1 MKYIREDYEESLNY
15 LTSNCNL
22 QGIGAST
29 VGEISKS
36 KATNCIN
43 NLIKEYFE
51 LVEHTTPKK
60 PIHIKSI
67 NEYQCPVCGYIVLTC
82 CTKMNCCE
90 NCGQKL
96 DWSEVLDDE

>member
-43 NLIKEYFE
+43 NLIKGYFE

-60 PIHIKSI
+60 PIHK
-67 NEYQCPVCGYIVLTC
+67 YQCPVCGYIVLTC

>member
-60 PIHIKSI
+60 PVWIYDD
-67 NEYQCPVCGYIVLTC
+67 EPLCPACSEAIDAGNQDL
-82 CTKMNCCE
+82 CE
-90 NCGQKL
+90 FCGQRL
-96 DWSEVLDDE
+96 DWSEENE